1 MKAAFIKAKTDI
13 MKKLILILLLFA
25 GITVK
30 AQHNPND
37 QITSTN
43 WDVIG
48 GVGFKIVKDTE
59 MYAVYKPDIK
69 KYANK
74 PFELEG
80 YMVPIKDGMKQTK
93 FMLSTLPINQCYF
106 CGKNGV
112 PVMVMVELAE
122 PMKFTYQTIT
132 IKGMLRLSTANAM
145 DVPPISLINAQ
156 SN

>member
-1 MKAAFIKAKTDI
+1 MKQ
-13 MKKLILILLLFA
+13 LILILFLFA

-30 AQHNPND
+30 AQHNAAD

-48 GVGFKIVKDTE
+48 GVDFKIVKDTQ
-59 MYAVYKPDIK
+59 MFAVYNAEIK

-74 PFELEG
+74 TFELEG
-80 YMVPIKDGMKQTK
+80 YLVPIKDGMKQTK

-112 PVMVMVELAE
+112 PVMVMVELAA
-122 PMKFTYQTIT
+122 PIKFTYQTIK
-132 IKGMLRLSTANAM
+132 IKGTLRLSTANAM
-145 DVPPISLINAQ
+145 DSPPISLINAQ
-156 SN
+156 SI